1 MSRSALHW
9 HSPTPQVVTRK
20 DLRRVLPF
28 EMVGWVALM
37 AELVIVVTTSIVA
50 DVGYHWFALDEPGSI
65 GSAFGIGLIVS
76 ANFLAISAARG
87 SYQPESL
94 VNFKKQVRDVTLIWA
109 FVSLILLS
117 VAFSLKISGTFSRGS
132 TITLFI
138 LGWSAIVTW
147 RGLLARFLTKAL
159 TDGAFAQRNIVV
171 IAEKGR
177 LDSSEVLMDLEH
189 CGYKPV
195 RTFEIKQS
203 EVEALGVPRSLRETL
218 DEVVK
223 LSRQEPIQDLF
234 LLVKWHHARLID
246 NILHM
251 LRVVP
256 LPVHLVPD
264 ENVARFMT
272 TPVVHVGKA
281 WTATLKRA
289 PLSVAEQLLKR
300 SLDVLGAG
308 IGLVLF
314 SPLMLLTALMIKLES
329 EGPVFFTQTRN
340 GFNGRS
346 FRIFKFRTMRVL
358 EDGPLIRQATRNDP
372 RVTRVGRWLRR
383 TSIDELPQLFNVLG
397 GSMSLVGPRPHA
409 AAHNTEYEKLIA
421 NYAFRHHVKPGI
433 TGWAQVHGFRGET
446 STVDL
451 MEERV
456 KFDLWYVNNWS
467 FWLDIRIVS
476 GTFLMLL
483 WQSKAY

>member
-1 MSRSALHW
+1 
-9 HSPTPQVVTRK
+9 
-20 DLRRVLPF
+20 
-28 EMVGWVALM
+28 MVGWVALL

-50 DVGYHWFALDEPGSI
+50 EAVYHWIAFDDLSSV

-76 ANFLAISAARG
+76 ANFLAVSAARG
-87 SYQPESL
+87 SYRPENL
-94 VNFKKQVRDVTLIWA
+94 VNFKKQIPDVTLIWA
-109 FVSLILLS
+109 FVILILLS

-138 LGWSAIVTW
+138 LGWSAILVW
-147 RGLLARFLTKAL
+147 RGLLAHFLRRAL
-159 TDGAFAQRNIVV
+159 ADGAFAQRNILV
-171 IAEKGR
+171 IAEKDR
-177 LDSSEVLMDLEH
+177 LNSSRILHELER

-195 RTFEIKQS
+195 MTFEIKQS
-203 EVEALGVPRSLRETL
+203 EVEAFGVSRSLHETL
-218 DEVVK
+218 DEVIK
-223 LSRQEPIQDLF
+223 ISRQEPIQDLF
-234 LLVKWHHARLID
+234 LLIKWDHSRLID
-246 NILHM
+246 DILQI

-256 LPVHLVPD
+256 LPIHLVPD

-272 TPVVHVGKA
+272 TPVVHMGKA

-300 SLDVLGAG
+300 SIDVLGAG
-308 IGLVLF
+308 LGLVLL
-314 SPLMLLTALMIKLES
+314 SPLMLITALIIKLDS

-346 FRIFKFRTMRVL
+346 FRIFKFRTMGVL
-358 EDGPLIRQATRNDP
+358 EDGPQIRQATRNDP

-433 TGWAQVHGFRGET
+433 TGWAQVNGFRGET
-446 STVDL
+446 ATVNL

-456 KFDLWYVNNWS
+456 KLDLWYVNNWS
-467 FWLDIRIVS
+467 FWLDIRIVWN
-476 GTFLMLL
+476 TFLMVI